1 MSSPPPAKRQHIILS
16 EETSSPLITN
26 TNSIINHCNHVM
38 GVNGESGVD
47 ENLYSR
53 QLYVMGTD
61 GMKKLSYTKILI
73 TGLSGLGLEIA
84 KNLVLGGVGSIDL
97 HDPEDITSSELS
109 SNYYVS
115 LEDIGK
121 NRCEVIRPKLA
132 ELNNYVT
139 LNVVKGNELTADI
152 LREYQ
157 VVVFARGSMHEWRK
171 LTKICHELNIKVVCT
186 RTCGLFGQVFC
197 DFGREFTI
205 IDATGEQ
212 PTSVFIQSVEKSKE
226 GVVVSVEES
235 AHGLHDGDY
244 VTFSEVRGMTELNGC
259 EPRMVKVLGPSAFSI
274 GDTSN
279 FSQYIGGGLCT
290 QVKMPERMDF
300 LELAEAYKNPNF
312 LISDFAK
319 LESPAQLH
327 LFFEALSRFEM
338 YHNRV
343 PIPWNEE
350 DAETFVECCKAVN
363 KDVNETAAHVE
374 QINEPLAKI
383 FSFISAGNCCP
394 IQSIIGG
401 IVAQE
406 VMKSCT
412 GHFRPIDQWFYF
424 DAIECLPSPWCKCEN
439 GTVLSKSDLIAAQ
452 GRYEGQCK
460 IFGKQF
466 QDKLG
471 DLKYFVVGAGAIGC
485 EHLKNFAM
493 MGVSCRGGKLFITDM
508 DVIEK
513 SNLNR
518 QFLFRPWDIGKFKS
532 SIAATAARVINPE
545 VRSHFQILTQKLK
558 IVPHENK
565 VGPETEAVYDD
576 AFFEALD
583 GVANALDN
591 IEARTYIDRRCV
603 YYRKPLLESGTLGTK
618 GNVQVVIP
626 HLTESYSSS
635 QDPPEKSI
643 PMCTLK
649 NFPYQIEH
657 TLQWARDTFEGL
669 FVQQSNALRSYTQNP
684 EEFISK
690 MGSVAN
696 QAMDVLEP
704 LKVNLTTA
712 CPKDFDDCIVWA
724 RNLWQDL
731 YSNSIRQLLFNFPP
745 DHKTTT
751 GAPFWSG
758 TKRCP
763 RPLEFDAS
771 NVSRP
776 NFAAVPIHLDFIV
789 SAANLRA
796 FIYSLR
802 GSRDI
807 AMIAKK
813 ASVVNV
819 PQFVPRS
826 GVTIEVSDAEM
837 AARPRVFAQ
846 DSKLDDLKKSMPKG
860 DDLPKMSI
868 NVVEF
873 EKDDDSNFHMDFITA
888 ASNLRA
894 ENYDIAPADR
904 LRSKLIAGKIIP
916 AIATTT
922 SIVSGLLAQGHQ
934 DLELYK
940 NTFLNLSLPFFGSSE
955 PLPPKSWKYYD
966 NSFTI
971 WDRFEVPGGLTLQQ
985 FLDYFKT
992 QHKLEITML
1001 SQDVSMLY
1009 SFFMPPNKRNERL
1022 KMQMLNLVE
1031 SVSKKR
1037 IPAHVNA
1044 LVFEL
1049 CATDLDGEDVEVPY
1063 VRYVLDKKST
1073 STN

>member
-16 EETSSPLITN
+16 EEVSSSLITN
-26 TNSIINHCNHVM
+26 TNCINNHCNHVM

-47 ENLYSR
+47 ESLYSR

-61 GMKKLSYTKILI
+61 GMKKLAYTKILI
-73 TGLSGLGLEIA
+73 TGLGGLGLEIA
-84 KNLVLGGVGSIDL
+84 KNLVLGGVGSVDL
-97 HDPEDITSSELS
+97 HDPECITSSELS
-109 SNYYVS
+109 SNYYAT
-115 LEDIGK
+115 LEDVGK
-121 NRCEVIRPKLA
+121 KRCEVVWPKLA
-132 ELNNYVT
+132 ELNNYVA
-139 LNVVKGNELTADI
+139 LNIIKENELTADI
-152 LREYQ
+152 LCKYQ
-157 VVVFARGSMHEWRK
+157 VVVLARGNMDQWRK
-171 LTKICHELNIKVVCT
+171 LTKVCHELSIKVVCA

-197 DFGREFTI
+197 DFGKGFTI
-205 IDATGEQ
+205 SDATGEQ
-212 PTSVFIQSVEKSKE
+212 PASVFIQSVEKSKE
-226 GVVVSVEES
+226 GVVVSVEDS

-290 QVKMPERMDF
+290 QVKMPEKMDF
-300 LELAEAYKNPNF
+300 LEMFEAYKNPNF

-319 LESPAQLH
+319 LETPAQLH
-327 LFFEALSRFEM
+327 LFFEALSQFEM
-338 YHNRV
+338 HYNRV
-343 PIPWNEE
+343 PVPWNEE
-350 DAETFVECCKAVN
+350 DAVIFVESCKAVN
-363 KDVNETAAHVE
+363 KDLIGTGAHVE
-374 QINEPLAKI
+374 QINEALAKI

-394 IQSIIGG
+394 IQ
-401 IVAQE
+401 E
-406 VMKSCT
+406 VMKACT
-412 GHFRPIDQWFYF
+412 GHFRPINQWFYF
-424 DAIECLPSPWCKCEN
+424 DAIECLPSPWCKCGN
-439 GTVLSKSDLIAAQ
+439 GTVLSKEDLIPARD
-452 GRYEGQCK
+452 RYEGQCK
-460 IFGKQF
+460 IFGREF

-493 MGVSCRGGKLFITDM
+493 MGVSCRGGKLFVTDM

-532 SIAATAARVINPE
+532 SIAAAAAKVINPE
-545 VRSHFQILTQKLK
+545 LK

-565 VGPETEAVYDD
+565 VGLETEAVYDD

-669 FVQQSNALRSYTQNP
+669 FVEQSNALRSYTQNP
-684 EEFISK
+684 EEFMSK
-690 MGSVAN
+690 LGSSAN
-696 QAMDVLEP
+696 QAIDILEP
-704 LKVNLTTA
+704 LKANLTTA
-712 CPKDFDDCIVWA
+712 CPKDFDDCIAWS

-731 YSNSIRQLLFNFPP
+731 YSNSIRQLLFNFPL
-745 DHKTTT
+745 DYKTTT

-763 RPLEFDAS
+763 KPLEFDAS
-771 NVSRP
+771 NP
-776 NFAAVPIHLDFIV
+776 MHLDFIA

-796 FIYSLR
+796 FIYGLR

-813 ASVVNV
+813 VGAVKV
-819 PQFVPRS
+819 PEFVPRS

-922 SIVSGLLAQGHQ
+922 SIVSGLVAIELLKLAQGHR

-955 PLPPKSWKYYD
+955 PVSPKSWKYYD

-971 WDRFEVPGGLTLQQ
+971 WDRFEVTGSLTLQQ
-985 FLDYFKT
+985 FLDYFKN

-1022 KMQMLNLVE
+1022 KMQMPHLVE
-1031 SVSKKR
+1031 TVSKKR

-1063 VRYVLDKKST
+1063 VRYVLDKKSAN
-1073 STN
+1073 TN

>member
-16 EETSSPLITN
+16 EEPSSPLITN
-26 TNSIINHCNHVM
+26 ANSINNHCNHVM

-61 GMKKLSYTKILI
+61 GMKKLAYTKILI

-97 HDPEDITSSELS
+97 HDPEAITALELS
-109 SNYYVS
+109 SNYYAT
-115 LEDIGK
+115 LEDVGK
-121 NRCEVIRPKLA
+121 NRCEVVRPKLA
-132 ELNNYVT
+132 ELNNYVI
-139 LNVVKGNELTADI
+139 LNVIKKDELTTDV
-152 LREYQ
+152 LRKYQ
-157 VVVFARGSMHEWRK
+157 VVVFARGNMDQWRK
-171 LTKICHELNIKVVCT
+171 LTKVCHELNIKVVCA

-197 DFGREFTI
+197 DFGKDFTI

-226 GVVVSVEES
+226 GVVVGVEES

-244 VTFSEVRGMTELNGC
+244 VTFSEVRGMIELNGC

-279 FSQYIGGGLCT
+279 FSQYVGGGLCT
-290 QVKMPERMDF
+290 QVKMPEKMDF
-300 LELAEAYKNPNF
+300 LEMSEAYKNPSF
-312 LISDFAK
+312 LTSDFAK
-319 LESPAQLH
+319 LETPPQLH
-327 LFFEALSRFEM
+327 LFFEALSQFEVQ
-338 YHNRV
+338 HGRA
-343 PIPWNEE
+343 PIPWNED
-350 DAETFVECCKAVN
+350 DAAIFVECCKVVN
-363 KDVNETAAHVE
+363 KGVDGTAAHVQ
-374 QINEPLAKI
+374 QINEELAKI

-394 IQSIIGG
+394 IQSVIGG

-406 VMKSCT
+406 VMKACT
-412 GHFRPIDQWFYF
+412 GHFRPINQWFYF
-424 DAIECLPSPWCKCEN
+424 DAIECLPSPWCKREN
-439 GTVLSKSDLIAAQ
+439 GAVLSKDDLIAPH

-460 IFGKQF
+460 IFGRQF

-493 MGVSCRGGKLFITDM
+493 MGISCREGKLFITDM

-532 SIAATAARVINPE
+532 IIAAATAKVINPE
-545 VRSHFQILTQKLK
+545 LK
-558 IVPHENK
+558 IIPHENK

-684 EEFISK
+684 DEFMSK
-690 MGSVAN
+690 MGLTSN
-696 QAMDVLEP
+696 QTIDILEP
-704 LKVNLTTA
+704 LKLNLTTA
-712 CPKDFDDCIVWA
+712 RPKDFDDCIVWS

-763 RPLEFDAS
+763 KPLKFDAS
-771 NVSRP
+771 NP
-776 NFAAVPIHLDFIV
+776 MHLDFIM

-796 FIYSLR
+796 FIYGLR
-802 GSRDI
+802 GSRDLE
-807 AMIAKK
+807 AIAKK
-813 ASVVNV
+813 AGAVRV
-819 PQFVPRS
+819 PEFVPRS

-837 AARPRVFAQ
+837 AAHPRVFSQ
-846 DSKLDDLKKSMPKG
+846 DPKLDDLKKSMPKG
-860 DDLPKMSI
+860 DDLRKMNI
-868 NVVEF
+868 NVIEF

-922 SIVSGLLAQGHQ
+922 SIVSGLVALELLKLAQGHR

-955 PLPPKSWKYYD
+955 PVPPKSWKYYD

-985 FLDYFKT
+985 FLDYFKN

-1022 KMQMLNLVE
+1022 KMQMPHLVE
-1031 SVSKKR
+1031 TVSKKR

-1073 STN
+1073 NSS